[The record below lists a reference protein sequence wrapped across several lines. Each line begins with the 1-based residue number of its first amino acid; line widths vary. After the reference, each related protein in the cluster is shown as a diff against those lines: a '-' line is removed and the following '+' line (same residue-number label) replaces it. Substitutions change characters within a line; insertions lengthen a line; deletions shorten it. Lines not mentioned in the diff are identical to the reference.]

1 MIGRIPIAILSFDRP
16 DYLSDVLTSVR
27 AQVDEHDRIIL
38 FQDGARKPYSTRR
51 KADPAKIEAC
61 IELFRKIVPWG
72 EVAAS
77 KTNLGI
83 AQNYER
89 AERELFDRARAP
101 FALFLEDDLVLSPN
115 YLAVTRMLLGLAQ
128 REKRIAYVSAYGDFW
143 ASREEQEKR
152 RRDLIHMH
160 ENWGFAMSREA
171 WLEER
176 AFRHQYLELLAGRD
190 YAERDDERIR
200 AFYRA
205 RGWTV
210 KVTSQDC
217 ARWIASVELGKV
229 RLTTVPCHAHYIG
242 KRGVHGTEEAY
253 ERAGFAEAVI
263 FDGQP
268 EMPRSPTATEIDAWL
283 DVERRRF
290 STAPHPFYRG
300 HVIGT

>member
-1 MIGRIPIAILSFDRP
+1 MGRGR
-16 DYLSDVLTSVR
+16 
-27 AQVDEHDRIIL
+27 
-38 FQDGARKPYSTRR
+38 G
-51 KADPAKIEAC
+51 
-61 IELFRKIVPWG
+61 FRNR
-72 EVAAS
+72 
-77 KTNLGI
+77 TGI
-83 AQNYER
+83 ALNYER
-89 AERELFDRARAP
+89 AERELFDRAKAP

-115 YLAVTRMLLGLAQ
+115 YLAVTRMLLDLAQ
-128 REKRIAYVSAYGDFW
+128 SEKRIAYVSAYGDFW

-160 ENWGFAMSREA
+160 ENWGFAMNREA
-171 WLEER
+171 WLAER
-176 AFRHQYLELLAGRD
+176 VFRLQYLELVADRD
-190 YAERDDERIR
+190 YTERDDERIR

-242 KRGVHGTEEAY
+242 KRGIHGTARAY
-253 ERAGFAEAVI
+253 DQAGFGETVI

-268 EMPRSPTATEIDAWL
+268 EIPRRPTAAEIDAWL
-283 DVERRRF
+283 EVERRRF
-290 STAPHPFYRG
+290 SVGPRPFYRG